1 MFKKLFLLPLL
12 LLNSLI
18 VKSQSNSI
26 KLDEFT
32 KNSFCENQ
40 DVVLTFSSNVKF
52 GNSNIFKVFISN
64 QLDNNFLE
72 IESKLTEKTLI
83 IKIPKINNL
92 PFKST
97 PFDYLIKIKSSEPEI
112 TSNVIPITITTLP
125 NVILSGQALVNPYTK
140 VAVTLSGQGSWP
152 SNIVLDDN
160 SSFSFDNYFNPS
172 ILLQSGISKE
182 YKIMSVNNKCGE
194 GEFKGSF
201 NLKINPIALKIIS
214 LGLDYSYCK
223 GSDFYVTV
231 AKTGLFNQNNN
242 FQVQVRENSSS
253 KFINLPTI
261 AVSDTIL
268 KVTIPKDISIN
279 SISTFRVTA
288 TSPEVNGE
296 VLEKRIT
303 LADKSI
309 SLSATPFINQFSK
322 NLNLGVKF
330 KGIGPFEAKFRNGLV
345 ISSNNTSEGE
355 IWASKII
362 PFTDD
367 LESYEIE
374 SAQSSCGDLPIPE
387 GGLSIKIPNE
397 KKLFIDID
405 ALEHPPGICIN
416 TGKFEIPIVSNI
428 PTLNNSLG
436 IKFSLLYLNFYGEVY
451 KTREFDATLTENNK
465 TLLVNIPSEALANVK
480 ETGLRFKIL
489 VTNPN
494 IESPIK
500 EIRFFDIPSLVNI
513 AATNSILD
521 KPENVLIRLDYTN
534 SKARTTVM
542 LNDNSEKS
550 FGGLSNAPIE
560 FSVFP
565 NETTTYKV
573 KKISNVCGTIDN
585 PKPIYTSSNYRDS
598 LKITVSRPLEYK
610 VKIKIPEKAG
620 FCLGENFKI
629 NLEGVGNPPKD
640 QVYKVEIYNS
650 SSKNIIGQGTLG
662 AIDANIPNDPKLLG
676 NSPETAFN
684 QAIRILGPDG
694 SIVSND
700 IELKVFSK
708 PKAYI
713 ADYDYSYNK
722 KLILNEPFSYSVY
735 ITGGGSL
742 IKYQFDELPEVEF
755 NINYNYKYSSV
766 NYLNPFI
773 PKRVGYFNLKSIQ
786 NECGIGE
793 VTSEGLKVIPYNL
806 TLLNNPNIPFCEGL
820 NTIIPINYV
829 SQGDI
834 TKAEFKV
841 EVSLYGQNNFK
852 EIKIV
857 KPGNPMWVQ
866 VPEGFFQ
873 SSSLID
879 IRVIDKT
886 IYFKSN
892 TIQST
897 FYTSPKITLT
907 SQNGNTGEIVLSDS
921 DESSSCINIKS
932 TMQHFHTVWIE
943 GIGEVTANN
952 CVRVSPKVSTIYKV
966 AKVSTACGYFNSNSQ
981 ILVRIPKSAKITT
994 NTTSYCIGGKMSV
1007 DYKIKGDFSLNT
1019 IFEFFIE
1026 NFNNNNDTYVL
1037 GKNEKI
1043 EDSNYNLNIPSTL
1056 KPGTYKL
1063 AIKSDGIVL
1072 GNTVLIQILDRPSA
1086 SISGNAT
1093 INNGKS
1099 TYLTIVS
1106 DTENSFF
1113 NYSLSEGLL
1122 GQTVSKTT
1130 FVKVSPKQTTTYK
1143 LISVTNLC
1151 GKGQASGEA
1160 MVIVNSKTE
1169 KEINEVNLNKQK
1181 TCPGEKI
1188 NVTFASSGLDIN
1200 SLQLEISDKNGLNFN
1215 KMPFSIFGN
1224 SFVFTVPENL
1234 PTGTD
1239 YRIKILSDDP
1249 SVSGSTSI
1257 LPFEVIQGI
1266 SVSVSSSKPYFTTES
1281 PATVNFEFNGT
1292 PPFYLIYD
1300 DSSAIYKSNYY
1311 IQNNQYRLSIRKP
1324 GNYKVF
1330 QLSNNLCSMGLVKG
1344 LNPLT
1349 IGILTATENPYE
1361 IETLI
1366 YPNPAV
1372 DYFEFS
1378 EFLNPVV
1385 VKILSPQGRILKI
1398 FNSFS
1403 EKSPKLNISDLPS
1416 GKYIV
1421 EILTKEKSLKKSSII
1436 KL

>member
-1 MFKKLFLLPLL
+1 M
-12 LLNSLI
+12 
-18 VKSQSNSI
+18 
-26 KLDEFT
+26 DEFSI
-32 KNSFCENQ
+32 NSFCENQ

-52 GNSNIFKVFISN
+52 GNSNIFKVFIAN

-72 IESKLTEKTLI
+72 VESKLKEKTLI

-97 PFDYLIKIKSSEPEI
+97 PFDYLIKIKSSEPEL

-125 NVILSGQALVNPYTK
+125 NVILAGQALVNPYSK
-140 VAVTLSGQGSWP
+140 VAVPLSGQGSWP

-160 SSFSFDNYFNPS
+160 SSVSFDNFFNPS
-172 ILLQSGISKE
+172 LLLQSGISKE

-214 LGLDYSYCK
+214 LGMDYSYCK
-223 GSDFYVTV
+223 GSDFYITV
-231 AKTGLFNQNNN
+231 AKTGQFNHNNK
-242 FQVQVRENSSS
+242 FQVQVRDNSSS
-253 KFINLPTI
+253 SFINLPTF
-261 AVSDTIL
+261 AESDSIL
-268 KVTIPKDISIN
+268 KVSIPKDFNVNNIS
-279 SISTFRVTA
+279 SFRVTA
-288 TSPEVNGE
+288 SSPEANGE
-296 VLEKRIT
+296 ILEKRIS
-303 LADKSI
+303 LVDKSV
-309 SLSATPFINQFSK
+309 SLSATPSINQFSK
-322 NLNLGVKF
+322 NIYLNVKF
-330 KGIGPFEAKFRNGLV
+330 KGIGPFEAKFKNGLV
-345 ISSNNTSEGE
+345 ISSSYIAGNET
-355 IWASKII
+355 WASKII
-362 PFTDD
+362 PFTDN
-367 LESYEIE
+367 LESYEIV
-374 SAQSSCGDLPIPE
+374 SAQSSCGNLPIPE

-397 KKLFIDID
+397 KKIFIDID

-428 PTLNNSLG
+428 PNLKNSLG

-465 TLLVNIPSEALANVK
+465 MLLVNIPSDALANVK

-489 VTNPN
+489 VANPN

-500 EIRFFDIPSLVNI
+500 EVRFFDIPTLVNI
-513 AATNSILD
+513 VASNTILD
-521 KPENVLIRLDYTN
+521 KPENVLIRLEYTN
-534 SKARTTVM
+534 SRARTTVI

-550 FGGLSNAPIE
+550 FGGLSNSPIE

-565 NETTTYKV
+565 NQTTTYKV

-585 PKPIYTSSNYRDS
+585 PKTIYTSSFYRDS

-620 FCLGENFKI
+620 FCLGESFKI
-629 NLEGVGNPPKD
+629 DLEGIGNLPKD

-662 AIDANIPNDPKLLG
+662 VIDANIPNDPKLLG

-694 SIVSND
+694 SIVSNA

-713 ADYDYSYNK
+713 ADYDYTYNK

-742 IKYQFDELPEVEF
+742 IKYQFDELPEEEY
-755 NINYNYKYSSV
+755 ILNYNHKFSLSKY
-766 NYLNPFI
+766 NNPYIPLNS
-773 PKRVGYFNLKSIQ
+773 GYYNLKSIQ
-786 NECGIGE
+786 NECGVGE
-793 VTSEGLKVIPYNL
+793 VTGEGLKIIPYNI
-806 TLLNNPNIPFCEGL
+806 TLINNSNIPFCEGKHS
-820 NTIIPINYV
+820 IIPISFM

-834 TKAEFKV
+834 MKADLKV

-852 EIKIV
+852 EIQIV

-886 IYFKSN
+886 IDFKSN

-907 SQNGNTGEIVLSDS
+907 GQNGSANEIILSDS
-921 DESSSCINIKS
+921 DGSSSCINIKS

-952 CVRVSPKVSTIYKV
+952 CVRVSPKVSTTYKV

-1007 DYKIKGDFSLNT
+1007 NYKIKGDFNPNSF
-1019 IFEFFIE
+1019 FEFFIE
-1026 NFNNNNDTYVL
+1026 NYNNNQDIYNL
-1037 GKNEKI
+1037 GKTEKL
-1043 EDSNYNLNIPSTL
+1043 EDTNYNLNLPSSL
-1056 KPGTYKL
+1056 KTGFYKL
-1063 AIKSDGIVL
+1063 YIKSDGIVL
-1072 GNTVLIQILDRPSA
+1072 GSSEIIQILDRPSA
-1086 SISGNAT
+1086 SITGNAT

-1106 DTENSFF
+1106 DLENPFF
-1113 NYSLSEGLL
+1113 NYSLSDGIL
-1122 GQTVSKTT
+1122 GKSGSRITY
-1130 FVKVSPKQTTTYK
+1130 VKVSPKQTTTYK
-1143 LISVTNLC
+1143 IISITNLC

-1160 MVIVNSKTE
+1160 TVIVNTKTE
-1169 KEINEVNLNKQK
+1169 KEINEVILNKQK
-1181 TCPGEKI
+1181 TCPGEKV
-1188 NVTFASSGLDIN
+1188 NVTFTSSGLDIN
-1200 SLQLEISDKNGLNFN
+1200 SLKLEISDKNGLNFN
-1215 KMPFSIFGN
+1215 KMPFSIIGN

-1239 YRIKILSDDP
+1239 YRVKILSDDP

-1266 SVSVSSSKPYFTTES
+1266 SVYVSSSKPYFTTES

-1311 IQNNQYRLSIRKP
+1311 IQNNQYSLSIRKP

-1349 IGILTATENPYE
+1349 IEILTATENPYE

-1378 EFLNPVV
+1378 EFLNPIV